1 MVTQFEKYLVKANL
15 AKSTVTS
22 YLWTINYFLEHYKE
36 VNKKNLLAYKGYLM
50 ENFKPQTVNLR
61 LQAMNKFLEFSKQDK
76 LKMKFVKAQQKNFL
90 ENVISDADYKFLKS
104 RLKADG
110 YDEWYFIV
118 WFMAA
123 TGARVSELLQIKAEH
138 VAVGYLD
145 LYSKGGKMRRLY
157 IPKKLC
163 TEAAKWLKEKSITS
177 GYLFTNRLGNRLTTR
192 GIAIQLKHFAE
203 KYGLNRDV
211 VYPHS
216 FRHRF
221 AKNFL
226 DRFNDIALLADLM
239 GHESIE
245 TTRIYLR
252 RTASEQQKIVD
263 KVVTW

>member
-1 MVTQFEKYLVKANL
+1 MVTQFERFLVKANL
-15 AKSTVTS
+15 AKSTVAS

-61 LQAMNKFLEFSKQDK
+61 LQAMNKYLEFSKQEK

-90 ENVISDADYKFLKS
+90 ENVISDADYKFLKAK
-104 RLKADG
+104 LKTDG

-163 TEAAKWLKEKSITS
+163 TEAQRWLTER
-177 GYLFTNRLGNRLTTR
+177 NC
-192 GIAIQLKHFAE
+192 
-203 KYGLNRDV
+203 
-211 VYPHS
+211 
-216 FRHRF
+216 
-221 AKNFL
+221 
-226 DRFNDIALLADLM
+226 
-239 GHESIE
+239 
-245 TTRIYLR
+245 
-252 RTASEQQKIVD
+252 
-263 KVVTW
+263 